1 MKANNVFVKII
12 DIAMYL
18 ILLVQMLY
26 VFTGNVAHEL
36 LGMSFF
42 VYLIIHCIQ
51 KRWWFKSLF
60 SGSRAAADLRQAR
73 KLLEILPRE
82 RMLRKL

>member
-36 LGMSFF
+36 LGMG
-42 VYLIIHCIQ
+42 Q
-51 KRWWFKSLF
+51 E
-60 SGSRAAADLRQAR
+60 A
-73 KLLEILPRE
+73 
-82 RMLRKL
+82 